1 MNRRY
6 GKLFAST
13 FVTYR
18 KDTDDSPSK
27 VWPITKNVILS
38 AVEDHE
44 YHLRHANTSTLWA
57 VAAGAYTKKHMWGF
71 TVTWTALVGG
81 PDKLALAF
89 DTKDD
94 AEEWHQAFSEAIS
107 RAALN
112 MPRSISAASDAS
124 TANLDIPE
132 TPLPSRQA
140 DVAQQDQQGGAEA
153 EPVVAAPSRKIR
165 AWASVL
171 HINGISV
178 YMEEQDENGEGGA
191 VMVSA
196 VVRAPPVD
204 VFRVSISTSGALLI
218 CFFSSVFLI
227 K

>member
-1 MNRRY
+1 MIERLLNRRY
-6 GKLFAST
+6 GKLYSST

-27 VWPITKNVILS
+27 VWPISKNITLS
-38 AVEDHE
+38 PVEDHE

-57 VAAGAYTKKHMWGF
+57 VAAGAYEKRHMWGF
-71 TVTWTALVGG
+71 TVNWSALVGG

-94 AEEWHQAFSEAIS
+94 AEEWHQAFSDAVS
-107 RAALN
+107 SALSFR
-112 MPRSISAASDAS
+112 MHLSISAASDAS
-124 TANLDIPE
+124 SAAILDTPE
-132 TPLPSRQA
+132 TPLGSRQA
-140 DVAQQDQQGGAEA
+140 NLAQQGQQGGTGQA
-153 EPVVAAPSRKIR
+153 EPVTPSVPSRKIR

-204 VFRVSISTSGALLI
+204 VFRVRKKELN
-218 CFFSSVFLI
+218 F
-227 K
+227 